1 MKCKHRNQ
9 GFSSLL
15 VKTLDVI
22 ASFSGQL
29 EQLEAQ
35 TSELKRQKTELARL
49 GAGELIKVSQE
60 LLEEKR
66 KNEDMLAVT
75 MQLENMAQ
83 TTKQEIE
90 SLR

>member
-1 MKCKHRNQ
+1 M
-9 GFSSLL
+9 
-15 VKTLDVI
+15 KTLDVI

-35 TSELKRQKTELARL
+35 TSELKRQQTELARL
-49 GAGELIKVSQE
+49 GAGELVKVSQE
-60 LLEEKR
+60 LLEEKK

-75 MQLENMAQ
+75 MQLENVAQ
-83 TTKQEIE
+83 TTKQEME

>member
-1 MKCKHRNQ
+1 MTH
-9 GFSSLL
+9 FASS
-15 VKTLDVI
+15 
-22 ASFSGQL
+22 SGQL

-35 TSELKRQKTELARL
+35 TSELQRRKTELARL

-60 LLEEKR
+60 LLEEKK

-75 MQLENMAQ
+75 MQLENVAR
-83 TTKQEIE
+83 TTKQEME

>member
-1 MKCKHRNQ
+1 MTH
-9 GFSSLL
+9 S
-15 VKTLDVI
+15 

-35 TSELKRQKTELARL
+35 TSELQRQKMELARL

-60 LLEEKR
+60 LLEEKK

-75 MQLENMAQ
+75 MQLENVAR
-83 TTKQEIE
+83 TTKREIE

>member
-1 MKCKHRNQ
+1 MNT
-9 GFSSLL
+9 S
-15 VKTLDVI
+15 DVV

-60 LLEEKR
+60 LLEEKK
-66 KNEDMLAVT
+66 KNQDMLAVT
-75 MQLENMAQ
+75 TQLENVAQ
-83 TTKQEIE
+83 TAKQEIE

>member
-1 MKCKHRNQ
+1 M
-9 GFSSLL
+9 
-15 VKTLDVI
+15 
-22 ASFSGQL
+22 QL

-35 TSELKRQKTELARL
+35 TSELQRQKTELARL
-49 GAGELIKVSQE
+49 GAGELIRVSQE

-66 KNEDMLAVT
+66 RNEDMLAVT
-75 MQLENMAQ
+75 VQLENVAR